1 MKRIAAPLVFIL
13 LLLALGATAQQASPP
28 AATPPPVNAPS
39 AAFLEAADEVL
50 AEMSK
55 LLSLPVLSPLK
66 KSMRTRE
73 EIREYVIRRMKEEKQ
88 PEKRYADQR
97 ALEKFGLIPKGF
109 QLEPFLV
116 ELLTEQIA
124 GLYDPKSGEF
134 FIADWINPAEQRVV
148 MAHEL
153 THALQDQQDRK
164 STRLNSSH
172 RCISYAVFCLKK
184 KKQ

>member
-1 MKRIAAPLVFIL
+1 MKRVAAPLVFIL

-39 AAFLEAADEVL
+39 AEFLQAADEVL

-153 THALQDQQDRK
+153 THALQDQHFKVDPWLEAAK
-164 STRLNSSH
+164 PND
-172 RCISYAVFCLKK
+172 
-184 KKQ
+184 